1 MVLRQIA
8 SFVLWAATAVAQPDH
23 VATCNLPCGGPE
35 VPADCVSW
43 TNMCETCSIPQP
55 LARQAECA
63 VRVQPDACGPLRS
76 IFNSCSQ
83 SRTRFAEVNGLV
95 PFVLTTHEEGY
106 DEQRLM
112 VELPPCT
119 KAIAL
124 YGSFQAPMRMPP
136 AETGSRLHVAE
147 DQMVIGMEDAL
158 ASWGPKRGFSVDNA
172 AIFTLPPRELTQG
185 EPYVDLGTL
194 RIKRGSSE
202 RVAVVNL
209 QVIHCNR
216 QDVGDFRSER
226 VENLTYNLAQAAT
239 SLPDTALAGH

>member
-112 VELPPCT
+112 VELPPCRAHDT
-119 KAIAL
+119 GVVQVAHKCGHLSAL
-124 YGSFQAPMRMPP
+124 
-136 AETGSRLHVAE
+136 L
-147 DQMVIGMEDAL
+147 
-158 ASWGPKRGFSVDNA
+158 
-172 AIFTLPPRELTQG
+172 
-185 EPYVDLGTL
+185 
-194 RIKRGSSE
+194 GSSGPLWGCP
-202 RVAVVNL
+202 VAGSAEAVR
-209 QVIHCNR
+209 HG
-216 QDVGDFRSER
+216 VG
-226 VENLTYNLAQAAT
+226 
-239 SLPDTALAGH
+239 PDAGLGLRRRGQKPLDDKLVL